1 VKRAALVLALGLL
14 SGLAQAHEVLSSVER
29 GRAIAVKAYFADGEV
44 LAYSE
49 YQVFSPAD
57 AKIPYQKGRTD
68 RAGYLAFVPDTPG
81 RWHVRMVDATG
92 HGLELDVAAEA
103 PGQAPARPAA
113 ASAGPAT
120 WAFVLRPLVGAVL
133 IAAIFAVLIVLY
145 RRKGPKR

>member
-14 SGLAQAHEVLSSVER
+14 SSLAEAHEVLSSVER

-49 YQVFSPAD
+49 YQIFSPAD

-68 RAGYLAFVPDTPG
+68 RAGYLAFVPDAPG
-81 RWHVRMVDATG
+81 AWHVRIVDATG

-103 PGQAPARPAA
+103 PGKPAA
-113 ASAGPAT
+113 APSAGPAS
-120 WAFVLRPLVGAVL
+120 WAFVLRPLVGVIL
-133 IAAIFAVLIVLY
+133 IAAIFAVLVVLY
-145 RRKGPKR
+145 RRKGSRP